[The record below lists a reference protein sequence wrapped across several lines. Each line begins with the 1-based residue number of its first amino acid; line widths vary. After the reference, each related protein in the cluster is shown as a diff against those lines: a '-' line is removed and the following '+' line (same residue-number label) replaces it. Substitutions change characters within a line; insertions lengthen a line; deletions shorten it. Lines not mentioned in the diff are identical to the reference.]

1 MEKSKMSL
9 LNRFIT
15 CAIGAPIVWACVAL
29 AQTPATGSISGRVL
43 SEDGRTLHATVTL
56 SFAKPRGFPSPP
68 RRTSTDAN
76 GAFTFT
82 RLSAGTYALCV
93 QVAASEPAPAN
104 SPFVDNCV
112 WPSGQAPITVSAGQ
126 QVAGVVVT
134 APQGAWLQI
143 RADDP
148 DHVLPQALPAKGPA
162 LLEPELQL
170 IPKDATSIVVNAT
183 CHGTLFINYGCS
195 DSLTNAGVVFSHT
208 YTAPSGYTGSFYW
221 VQTLSTS
228 MTRTITGGTVQ
239 NLNPNPCVALD
250 GTDPYSTST
259 TTSDSPAIP
268 LPTGYSD
275 TQRSD
280 SFTMTLMFEP
290 AVAPAIFVPIASV
303 PWSWAAHA
311 TSSDGGTTW
320 TLAGQTAAGTLSPS
334 ATTTFPKWDY
344 NFTSC
349 HF

>member
-1 MEKSKMSL
+1 ML
-9 LNRFIT
+9 LITRFIN
-15 CAIGAPIVWACVAL
+15 CALGALFTWAAVAL

-170 IPKDATSIVVNAT
+170 ILKGPDGLYRHARFASNDGA
-183 CHGTLFINYGCS
+183 GRNYQ
-195 DSLTNAGVVFSHT
+195 V
-208 YTAPSGYTGSFYW
+208 
-221 VQTLSTS
+221 
-228 MTRTITGGTVQ
+228 
-239 NLNPNPCVALD
+239 
-250 GTDPYSTST
+250 
-259 TTSDSPAIP
+259 AIP
-268 LPTGYSD
+268 LKT
-275 TQRSD
+275 
-280 SFTMTLMFEP
+280 
-290 AVAPAIFVPIASV
+290 AVALKVASSVAEAFDQGGNQVKDTDQIGFQPATPTDLNPVKF
-303 PWSWAAHA
+303 
-311 TSSDGGTTW
+311 
-320 TLAGQTAAGTLSPS
+320 TLHRKGQ
-334 ATTTFPKWDY
+334 
-344 NFTSC
+344 
-349 HF
+349 